1 VLSRPYKKNDKLTSS
16 NTSGIFMAS
25 ILQRGKKKRWY
36 AMYRDLNGK
45 QHCEGLSK
53 ELGARDQR
61 GAQEEA
67 NLREDIANRR
77 KDPQILR
84 RSIDQLFEKYTSSAP
99 TIREY
104 LERWLETQTALGG
117 AESSIANRQT
127 AIDKLLDYL
136 DTPTDHPMWASFN
149 SDAKIIYLQPQH
161 IQGFVSYFAALK
173 SPGTVNNYISF
184 IKQAFRDAKV
194 VDKVI
199 TDNPAEYVKSV
210 RSDRDDGS
218 LHRRPF
224 SVSEIRTI
232 LKAAPDQEWYSMILF
247 GAYIGQ
253 RLSDIA
259 NLKWGNIDLEKGMI
273 HLVTIKTGTH
283 VDVYIAPPLLQY
295 ISTLKV
301 GRPEEPIHPNA
312 FPHARNTKD
321 LSFQFVNLLKQIGLR
336 KDDPSKQV
344 KGRRQTS
351 EISFHSLRHS
361 VVSMLKEAG
370 IADAA
375 IEEYVGQ
382 SAEIQRQYTHV
393 GQDALRKAAEAFPR
407 L

>member
-1 VLSRPYKKNDKLTSS
+1 
-16 NTSGIFMAS
+16 
-25 ILQRGKKKRWY
+25 
-36 AMYRDLNGK
+36 MYRDIDGK

-53 ELGARDQR
+53 ELASRDRR
-61 GAQEEA
+61 GAQDEA

-84 RSIDQLFEKYTSSAP
+84 RSIDQLFERFTSSAP

-104 LERWLETQTALGG
+104 LERWLETQAALGG
-117 AESSIANRQT
+117 AASSIANRQT
-127 AIDKLLDYL
+127 SIDKFLDFL
-136 DTPTDHPMWASFN
+136 DTPTDHPVWATFK
-149 SDAKIIYLQPQH
+149 SDAQIIYLQPQH
-161 IQGFVSYFAALK
+161 IQGFVSHFAALK

-184 IKQAFRDAKV
+184 IKQAFRDAKL
-194 VDKVI
+194 DKVI
-199 TDNPAEYVKSV
+199 ADNPAEYVKNV
-210 RSDRDDGS
+210 RADRDEGS
-218 LHRRPF
+218 LQRRPF
-224 SVSEIRTI
+224 TVDEIRTI

-253 RLSDIA
+253 RISDIA
-259 NLKWGNIDLEKGMI
+259 NLKWGNIDLKEGMI
-273 HLVTIKTGTH
+273 HLRTIKSGGKVR
-283 VDVYIAPPLLQY
+283 VDVYIAPPLLEH
-295 ISTLKV
+295 IATLKV
-301 GRPEEPIHPNA
+301 GRPEEPIHPRA
-312 FPHARNTKD
+312 YPYARDTKG
-321 LSFQFVNLLKQIGLR
+321 LSAEFVSLIKRIGMR
-336 KDDPSKQV
+336 VDDPTKQV

-393 GQDALRKAAEAFPR
+393 GQDQLRRAAAAFPK